1 MEIEAIVHRTE
12 EGGFWAHVPSI
23 PGCATQGETIEELL
37 ASLSE
42 AVEGCLRADNT
53 NASSA
58 PMDLLIVIANKGA
71 MA

>member
-1 MEIEAIVHRTE
+1 MEIEAIVHSAE

-37 ASLSE
+37 ATLSD
-42 AVEGCLRADNT
+42 AVKGCLRADNT

-58 PMDLLIVIANKGA
+58 PMDLLIVIAKKGGA
-71 MA
+71 A